1 MSIFIS
7 CSVLVCFPQND
18 VNIHFQISKYVPIVL
33 VQLNF
38 ASKATSELLGEFNFN
53 MVEIYWLQS
62 RLIISLSTVET
73 GQKDEPRA
81 SVSPAVSSAVTPR
94 LRLPHQRRRLGE
106 PRLHRAVYSLAS
118 RVVVGRLGFTS
129 SMAVSQRGR
138 ELLLRFASGGRLDDG
153 SLGGSVE
160 VGGPRSCFFGGRCGR
175 SRPAPA
181 VARAGVS
188 VAPP

>member
-62 RLIISLSTVET
+62 RTYHFPFYSR
-73 GQKDEPRA
+73 DRA
-81 SVSPAVSSAVTPR
+81 E
-94 LRLPHQRRRLGE
+94 G
-106 PRLHRAVYSLAS
+106 
-118 RVVVGRLGFTS
+118 
-129 SMAVSQRGR
+129 
-138 ELLLRFASGGRLDDG
+138 
-153 SLGGSVE
+153 
-160 VGGPRSCFFGGRCGR
+160 
-175 SRPAPA
+175 
-181 VARAGVS
+181 
-188 VAPP
+188 